1 MYVEKKRKFIINT
14 LFIAIIC
21 VIAFF
26 VLKYALT
33 YLLPFV
39 IGLLG
44 AVILQR
50 PVNWLTE
57 KTKIPRALWSIVMV
71 VLLLSIIIGGIGLV
85 GYRLYEE
92 LQQLIVQ
99 LTHTLPS
106 LSVTLASAS
115 KILSNILDRLPDAL
129 VSSLQGATSSIAQS
143 LIGYLSNFVTTFAKL
158 AIGNLPSLLIGSI
171 IAIISCC
178 FITNDYNK
186 ITAFVLRQFSE
197 EHQAV
202 IKKSKSLF
210 MENIVKVLRGYLL
223 IMIITYFELLLGF
236 TLIKIPYAGIIALL
250 IAVFDILPILGVG
263 GVLIPWGVISIILG
277 DTLLGIEIL
286 VLYVVITIIRN
297 VIEPKIIGNQVGLP
311 AFVTLLSM
319 YVGLKLFGIIGLWC
333 MPILLII
340 IVKLQEAGMVHIWK
354 MGKKVENQPVLN
366 EEKQ

>member
-1 MYVEKKRKFIINT
+1 MNVEKKKKFIINT
-14 LFIAIIC
+14 LFIAIIGL
-21 VIAFF
+21 IAF
-26 VLKYALT
+26 LIIKYALT
-33 YLLPFV
+33 SLLPFA

-44 AVILQR
+44 AVVLQR

-57 KTKIPRALWSIVMV
+57 KTKLPRALWSIIMV
-71 VLLLSIIIGGIGLV
+71 ILLLTVIMGGIGLV

-92 LQQLIVQ
+92 LQQLIIK
-99 LTHTLPS
+99 LSDTLPS
-106 LSVTLASAS
+106 LSVTIASAS
-115 KILSNILDRLPDAL
+115 DFISNLLDRLPDAFI
-129 VSSLQGATSSIAQS
+129 SSIQGAASSIAQS
-143 LIGYLSNFVTTFAKL
+143 LVGYLSDIVTAFAKI
-158 AIGNLPSLLIGSI
+158 AIGNLPSILIGSI
-171 IAIISCC
+171 ISIIACC

-197 EHQAV
+197 EHQEV

-223 IMIITYFELLLGF
+223 IMVITYFELLLGF
-236 TLIKIPYAGIIALL
+236 TLIGIPYSAIIALL

-277 DTLLGIEIL
+277 DTWLGIEIL
-286 VLYVVITIIRN
+286 LLYVFITAIRN
-297 VIEPKIIGNQVGLP
+297 IIEPKIIGNQVGLP

-340 IVKLQEAGMVHIWK
+340 IVKLQEGGMINIWK
-354 MGKKVENQPVLN
+354 SPKKTENTNNSMTNQ
-366 EEKQ
+366 Q

>member
-1 MYVEKKRKFIINT
+1 MSVEKKRKFIINT
-14 LFIAIIC
+14 LFITIIC

-26 VLKYALT
+26 IIKYALT
-33 YLLPFV
+33 SLLPFV
-39 IGLLG
+39 IGLLC
-44 AVILQR
+44 AVILQK

-57 KTKIPRALWSIVMV
+57 KTKLPRAMWSIIMV
-71 VLLLSIIIGGIGLV
+71 VLLLSGLMGGIGLL
-85 GYRLYEE
+85 GYRMYEE
-92 LQQLIVQ
+92 LQQLIVK
-99 LTHTLPS
+99 LSDTLPA
-106 LSVTLASAS
+106 LSVTIASAS
-115 KILSNILDRLPDAL
+115 KFVSRILDRLPDAF
-129 VSSLQGATSSIAQS
+129 VSSIQGAASSIAES
-143 LIGYLSNFVTTFAKL
+143 LLGYLSDIVTAFAKI
-158 AIGNLPSLLIGSI
+158 AIGNLPTILIGFVISI
-171 IAIISCC
+171 IACC

-210 MENIVKVLRGYLL
+210 MENIVKVLRGYIL
-223 IMIITYFELLLGF
+223 IMIITYFELLLGL
-236 TLIKIPYAGIIALL
+236 TLIGIPYSGIIALL

-263 GVLIPWGVISIILG
+263 GVLIPWGIISIILG

-286 VLYVVITIIRN
+286 VLYAVITVIRN
-297 VIEPKIIGNQVGLP
+297 VIEPKIIGKQVGLP

-340 IVKLQEAGMVHIWK
+340 IVKLQEAGMIRIWK

>member
-1 MYVEKKRKFIINT
+1 MKVEKKKKFIINT

-21 VIAFF
+21 IIAFF

-33 YLLPFV
+33 SLLPFV

-44 AVILQR
+44 AVILQK

-71 VLLLSIIIGGIGLV
+71 VLLLTVIVGGVGLV

-92 LQQLIVQ
+92 LQQLIVS
-99 LTHTLPS
+99 LSDTLPS
-106 LSVTLASAS
+106 LSVTIASAS
-115 KILSNILDRLPDAL
+115 KIISNILDRLPDAL
-129 VSSLQGATSSIAQS
+129 VSSFQGATSSIAQS
-143 LIGYLSNFVTTFAKL
+143 LIGYLSDIVTAFAKV
-158 AIGNLPSLLIGSI
+158 AIGNLPNILIATVISI
-171 IAIISCC
+171 IACC

-186 ITAFVLRQFSE
+186 ITKFVLRQFSE

-202 IKKSKSLF
+202 IKKTKSLF

-223 IMIITYFELLLGF
+223 IMVITYFELLLGF

-263 GVLIPWGVISIILG
+263 GVLIPWGIISIILG
-277 DTLLGIEIL
+277 DTWLGIKMLIL
-286 VLYVVITIIRN
+286 YAVITIIRN
-297 VIEPKIIGNQVGLP
+297 VIEPKIIGKQVGLP

-340 IVKLQEAGMVHIWK
+340 IVKLQEAGMINIWK
-354 MGKKVENQPVLN
+354 SAKQDVATPVSAENNQ
-366 EEKQ
+366 